1 MYGNAREE
9 IVTYSLVISNSQSNE
24 KDPPPLLYVYSDGN
38 LEKSRWQR
46 LDYHDKLSIY
56 GLMLCVWHS
65 IFYF

>member
-24 KDPPPLLYVYSDGN
+24 KDPPLPHYVYSDGN

-46 LDYHDKLSIY
+46 LDYHDKLS
-56 GLMLCVWHS
+56 M
-65 IFYF
+65 